1 MACANAID
9 TITGQAEN
17 RYMANRLHWLS
28 VREKIAAWPRKLGRQ
43 HWGDMDMIRYCK
55 LHNRSLESAKTIFS
69 LLALLFLTLLSGRAD
84 AGVQYD
90 PDRMDF
96 AGVPVNSKSGSQVLT
111 IWNNNSYNIEI
122 RRISIDGD
130 FIRSNNCPAILPET
144 QSCTV
149 QVQFQPTVAGKR
161 TGTLTISGFIPQL
174 ESSFSQDI
182 PLSGVGLSGELS
194 LSPTQ
199 LDFGEIPVNES
210 SDAMAVSVTNNGNA
224 PVTQIA
230 ISITDG
236 FSQNN
241 NCTETLDAGKSCTL
255 QVKFQPTSPRNLSG
269 AVEVTGSSAAGAL
282 SETVSLSGT
291 GTLAELVVAPA
302 SLSFNAVPVNETSAP
317 KQVTLKN
324 AGNAPL
330 LISSLAVQG
339 DFSQT
344 NNCGGQLLAGQQCI
358 VQVKFSPQEVGPL
371 SGSLNITTHLGLTS
385 VPLSGA
391 GEPTEDYV
399 SDILRPY
406 AGDQPS
412 VISTSDVIANACVSG
427 RISQR
432 MQEDCDALVKAAVG
446 GNSSTSTALFEI
458 TPERATL
465 ANKTTRQGGDTQSRN
480 LGRRM
485 AALRG
490 GATGLS
496 FQGLG
501 MNIKGQSVP
510 IDRLAHQLLS
520 GGQGGGA
527 SADSALLGSKL
538 GIFVTGDIAWG
549 GKEETELES
558 GLDFKT
564 YGITAG
570 ADYRI
575 TNRFILGGAVGYM
588 NQTADLNNN
597 GGDLDSSGYSL
608 SIYGTYYSEKDY
620 FIDFS
625 TTYGKNDFD
634 QTRRLMY
641 QLDGLASVDQEIS
654 ADYDGDLYGFSIG
667 SGYDFNHGG
676 WTFGPRVDLD
686 YLKSEADGF
695 SEQASSPDADGGGWT
710 TRIDGNDQEWLTL
723 QMGGRVSYARSTTWG
738 VLIPYGRLDWLHEFK
753 DNSQIITGYFMD
765 DPGGN
770 PISIYTDD
778 PDRDYLRL
786 RLGVSAHLQDG
797 VTGFIDYG
805 TILANSQW
813 SGNTISAGFRVE
825 F

>member
-1 MACANAID
+1 MP
-9 TITGQAEN
+9 GQ
-17 RYMANRLHWLS
+17 
-28 VREKIAAWPRKLGRQ
+28 Q
-43 HWGDMDMIRYCK
+43 HWGDMDMIGYCK
-55 LHNRSLESAKTIFS
+55 TQNWSREPAKTIFS
-69 LLALLFLTLLSGRAD
+69 LLVLLSLSLLTGSANAAIEFISDNMNFGR
-84 AGVQYD
+84 VE
-90 PDRMDF
+90 
-96 AGVPVNSKSGSQVLT
+96 VNTTSSSRSLT
-111 IWNNNSYNIEI
+111 IWNDNGYD
-122 RRISIDGD
+122 ISIGNISISGA
-130 FIRSNNCPAILPET
+130 FIQTNNCPADLLET
-144 QSCTV
+144 QRCSV
-149 QVQFQPTVAGKR
+149 RVQFQPTVAGNQR
-161 TGTLTISGFIPQL
+161 GSLVISGVDPGNEQNFTHT
-174 ESSFSQDI
+174 E
-182 PLSGVGLSGELS
+182 PLSGVGLTGQLS
-194 LSPTQ
+194 LSPAR

-210 SDAMAVSVTNNGNA
+210 SDAMAISVTNSGTA

-230 ISITDG
+230 VSITDG
-236 FSQNN
+236 FSKDSD
-241 NCTETLDAGKSCTL
+241 CAETLNAGESCTL
-255 QVKFQPTSPRNLSG
+255 QVNFQPTSPGPHEGSL
-269 AVEVTGSSAAGAL
+269 EVSGSSAAGVL

-291 GTLAELVVAPA
+291 GTVAELMVAPA
-302 SLSFNAVPVNETSAP
+302 SLTFSSIPIGEISASKP
-317 KQVTLKN
+317 VTLKN

-330 LISSLAVQG
+330 LINSLSARG
-339 DFSQT
+339 DFSQS
-344 NNCGGQLLAGQQCI
+344 NNCNAQLQPGQQC
-358 VQVKFSPQEVGPL
+358 VALVKFTPQEAGERL
-371 SGSLNITTHLGLTS
+371 GSLDITTDLGLTS

-391 GEPTEDYV
+391 GEPTEDYIAG
-399 SDILRPY
+399 ILRPY

-432 MQEDCDALVKAAVG
+432 MQTDCNALVEAASEG
-446 GNSSTSTALFEI
+446 KSSTSTALLEI

-465 ANKTTRQGGDTQSRN
+465 ANKTTRQGGDSQSRN
-480 LGRRM
+480 ISRRM

-501 MNIKGQSVP
+501 MNIKGQSLP
-510 IDRLAHQLLS
+510 IDRLARQFLS

-527 SADSALLGSKL
+527 SADSALLGSRL
-538 GIFVTGDIAWG
+538 GIFVTGDISWG
-549 GKEETELES
+549 EKDDTELES

-575 TNRFILGGAVGYM
+575 TDRFILGGAVGYM
-588 NQTADLNNN
+588 SEKADLNDD
-597 GGDLDSSGYSL
+597 GGDLDTSGYSF

-634 QTRRLMY
+634 QTRRLRY
-641 QLDGLASVDQEIS
+641 QLDGLANVDQEIS
-654 ADYDGDLYGFSIG
+654 ADYNGDMYGFSIG
-667 SGYDFNHGG
+667 SGYDFNRGG

-686 YLKSEADGF
+686 YLKSEVDGF
-695 SEQASSPDADGGGWT
+695 SEQASSPDADGGGWA

-723 QMGGRVSYARSTTWG
+723 QLGGRVSYAHSTTWG

-770 PISIYTDD
+770 PINIFTDD

-786 RLGVSAHLQDG
+786 RLGLSAHLQDG